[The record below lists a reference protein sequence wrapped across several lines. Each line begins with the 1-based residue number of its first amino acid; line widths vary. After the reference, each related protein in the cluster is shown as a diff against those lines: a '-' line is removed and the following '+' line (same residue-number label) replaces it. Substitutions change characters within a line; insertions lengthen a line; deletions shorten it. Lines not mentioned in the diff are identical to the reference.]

1 MENESTITKLDNLSL
16 EDQIQSKQIAT
27 NINKDININK
37 YNIDKI
43 LLECEDLKDTEFL
56 KYVAKI
62 LKEPRLDLITAIYN
76 EMGKNFI
83 VINLEKAMIIENS
96 GGMKKL
102 LPNKNHE
109 NKTIGGIFFYLMK
122 TQDNQIKNIIKRL
135 FRINYKERN
144 QRKKMYRKMQH
155 LTI

>member
-1 MENESTITKLDNLSL
+1 MENESTITKLNDLSL
-16 EDQIQSKQIAT
+16 EDNNNSIQKQT
-27 NINKDININK
+27 NINQDINMK
-37 YNIDKI
+37 RYNVDKI
-43 LLECEDLKDTEFL
+43 LLECEELNDANFL

-62 LKEPRLDLITAIYN
+62 LKEPRLDLITAIYK
-76 EMGKNFI
+76 EMGKKFI
-83 VINLEKAMIIENS
+83 IVNLEKAMMIENS

-102 LPNKNHE
+102 LPNKSNE

-135 FRINYKERN
+135 YRINYKERN
-144 QRKKMYRKMQH
+144 QRKKMYRKMEH